1 MEQHANEKD
10 TAMTAL
16 GFIETQGLLAAIEG
30 ADAMLKA
37 AQVRLVEK
45 NCVGGGLVSITVAGE
60 VAAVRAAVDAAATAL
75 RGIKGAILV
84 SRHVIARPDA
94 ELAGIIAT
102 GITRNQTGTQV
113 LPEPTRPC
121 AEKAAAS
128 PRCETLEAPEEP
140 QRVRHEISEL
150 KSMNVSRL
158 RQLAGTLGGLR
169 MTREAIESARKKDL
183 IEAIITAYRQE
194 EE

>member
-1 MEQHANEKD
+1 
-10 TAMTAL
+10 MTAL

-60 VAAVRAAVDAAATAL
+60 VAAVRAAVDAAVQAL
-75 RGIKGAILV
+75 RGIKGATLV
-84 SRHVIARPDA
+84 SQHVIARPDS

-102 GITRNQTGTQV
+102 GISREETGMSV
-113 LPEPTRPC
+113 LPEPARPC
-121 AEKAAAS
+121 AEKAVAA
-128 PRCETLEAPEEP
+128 PRRETPEVPEEP
-140 QRVRHEISEL
+140 ERARHGISEL
-150 KSMNVSRL
+150 KSMNVSGL
-158 RQLAGTLGGLR
+158 RQLARTLGR
-169 MTREAIESARKKDL
+169 VHMTREAIESARKKDL

>member
-16 GFIETQGLLAAIEG
+16 GFIETHGLLAAIEG

-60 VAAVRAAVDAAATAL
+60 VAAVQAAVDAADTAI
-75 RGIKGAILV
+75 RGIKGATLV
-84 SRHVIARPDA
+84 SRHVIARPDS

-102 GITRNQTGTQV
+102 GITRSQTGTQV
-113 LPEPTRPC
+113 LPEPARLC
-121 AEKAAAS
+121 ADKAAVAA
-128 PRCETLEAPEEP
+128 RRETPGAPEEP
-140 QRVRHEISEL
+140 ERARHGISEL
-150 KSMNVSRL
+150 KLMNVSRL
-158 RQLAGTLGGLR
+158 RQLARTLGR
-169 MTREAIESARKKDL
+169 VHMTCEAIESARKKDL

>member
-1 MEQHANEKD
+1 
-10 TAMTAL
+10 MTAL

-75 RGIKGAILV
+75 RGIKGATLV
-84 SRHVIARPDA
+84 SQHVIARPDT
-94 ELAGIIAT
+94 ELARIIAT
-102 GITRNQTGTQV
+102 DISRHETGMPV
-113 LPEPTRPC
+113 STRPC
-121 AEKAAAS
+121 AEKAAAA
-128 PRCETLEAPEEP
+128 PRRETPEAPEEP
-140 QRVRHEISEL
+140 QRARHGISEL
-150 KSMNVSRL
+150 KSMNVGGL
-158 RQLAGTLGGLR
+158 RQLARTLGR
-169 MTREAIESARKKDL
+169 VHMTREAIESARKKDL